1 MNAAGFLVCSAL
13 TLIFTRDTT
22 SLSTLSLK
30 QGASVI
36 PCNEVELPR
45 YTAHR
50 TEVPIVIDG
59 KLNDPAWLT
68 AEKSA
73 SFVDLIHGT
82 PALYDTRT
90 YALWD
95 DNYLYIGFF
104 LEEPNVAATLTKR
117 DAPIYLDNDAEL
129 FIAGADAYY
138 EFEINAFGTVYE
150 VLFFWQDAFSRNG
163 YSSQPEFDLNGPGAR
178 PFNGVGF
185 KHHPRGKRIGF
196 FDWDYPG
203 LQSAVAID
211 GTLNDDSDTD
221 RGWTVELALPWSG
234 MEILARGDGRALPPK
249 KGDVWR
255 MQFFRFN
262 TYKAPPP
269 ANDSGGWALNA
280 HRAWDSHVPEC
291 FPFVEFK

>member
-59 KLNDPAWLT
+59 KLNYPAWLT

-117 DAPIYLDNDAEL
+117 DAPIYLDND
-129 FIAGADAYY
+129 
-138 EFEINAFGTVYE
+138 
-150 VLFFWQDAFSRNG
+150 
-163 YSSQPEFDLNGPGAR
+163 
-178 PFNGVGF
+178 
-185 KHHPRGKRIGF
+185 
-196 FDWDYPG
+196 
-203 LQSAVAID
+203 
-211 GTLNDDSDTD
+211 
-221 RGWTVELALPWSG
+221 
-234 MEILARGDGRALPPK
+234 
-249 KGDVWR
+249 
-255 MQFFRFN
+255 
-262 TYKAPPP
+262 
-269 ANDSGGWALNA
+269 
-280 HRAWDSHVPEC
+280 
-291 FPFVEFK
+291 